1 MKLISLLI
9 LGLIIVSP
17 VKAQDVVTGD
27 SSVKIKIKNEINT
40 NREVRQEIKT
50 EIRNKISAVKRER
63 IRSHFGKMIVRIEA
77 TIERIEKLIER
88 IESRIGDN
96 SKVQETVDKA
106 KEELT
111 KAKLE
116 LTALKLQLENLLD
129 SDDPKLVFNQIQD
142 SLKVIK
148 DYLRKTH
155 VLLVR
160 SIGEL
165 KGLRVG
171 DNNNEE

>member
-1 MKLISLLI
+1 MRLTIFLVLV
-9 LGLIIVSP
+9 LVFAPQAL
-17 VKAQDVVTGD
+17 AQDVATGD
-27 SSVKIKIKNEINT
+27 SSVRIKIKNEINT
-40 NREVRQEIKT
+40 GKEVRQGIKT
-50 EIRNKISAVKRER
+50 EIRSKISAVRRER
-63 IRSHFGKMIVRIEA
+63 IRSHFGRMIIRIEA

-96 SKVQETVDKA
+96 SKVQETVNKA
-106 KEELT
+106 KTELA

-116 LTALKLQLENLLD
+116 LATLKLQLENLLD

-155 VLLVR
+155 VLLVQ

-171 DNNNEE
+171 EDKE